1 MRRIKFS
8 TLSLI
13 AVLLVAFTGCNQAQ
27 TSTAIEQVISNTG
40 QHFAPDG
47 RTAIFDV
54 ALKSK
59 SSVLILAGETNLPKA
74 KKALFDSLSTMNV
87 DVVDSIDVLPADE
100 LNGNVYGV
108 VNNSVANLRSE
119 PSHPAQLSTQ
129 ALLGM
134 PLEVL
139 KKNSGWYLVQTPND
153 YISWVDSGGLV
164 LMTDKE
170 FDEWKASPKIIYLN
184 TYGFSYREPSA
195 SSQSITDLV
204 AGNILILKDT
214 EGSYYK
220 VEYPDGRIA
229 YVNRAE
235 AKPFDEW
242 QTSIEATRQ
251 GLVEAAKTMLGSP
264 YLWGGTSTKGMD
276 CSGFTKTIY
285 FLNGWI
291 IPRDASQQV
300 HAGKLIDTSNGFENL
315 VPGDLLFFG
324 RPATDSTSRSVVHV
338 GMWIGNNE
346 FIHSSG
352 KVRISSVDPEAENYD
367 KSNVNRFLVAKRYLN
382 YKEQGNIIDVSQMY
396 SLAK

>member
-1 MRRIKFS
+1 MLRIKFS
-8 TLSLI
+8 TLALI
-13 AVLLVAFTGCNQAQ
+13 VVLLTAVTGCNQAQ
-27 TSTAIEQVISNTG
+27 TRTAIEQVITNTG
-40 QHFAPDG
+40 HHFAPDS

-54 ALKSK
+54 KVNNK
-59 SSVLILAGETNLPKA
+59 SSVLVLSGETSLSKA
-74 KKALFDSLSTMNV
+74 KQALLDSLSTM
-87 DVVDSIDVLPADE
+87 DIEVVDSIEVLPADE
-100 LNGNVYGV
+100 LNGHVYGV
-108 VNNSVANLRSE
+108 VNNSVANLRSR
-119 PSHPAQLSTQ
+119 PSHPAQLATQ

-153 YISWVDSGGLV
+153 YISWVDGGGLV
-164 LMTDKE
+164 LMTANE
-170 FDEWKASPKIIYLN
+170 FNEWKTSPKIIYLN

-195 SSQSITDLV
+195 SSQTITDLV
-204 AGNILILKDT
+204 AGNILTLKDT

-229 YVNRAE
+229 FVSRAE

-242 QTSIEATRQ
+242 KTSIEATRQ
-251 GLVEAAKTMLGSP
+251 GLVETAKTMLGAP

-300 HAGKLIDTSNGFENL
+300 HAGKTVDTSNGFENL

-324 RPATDSTSRSVVHV
+324 RPATATTERSVVHV

-352 KVRISSVDPEAENYD
+352 KVRISSVDPTAENYD
-367 KSNVNRFLVAKRYLN
+367 ESNVNRFLVAKRYLN
-382 YKEQGNIIDVSQMY
+382 FKEKGNIIDVSQMY
-396 SLAK
+396 SLAD